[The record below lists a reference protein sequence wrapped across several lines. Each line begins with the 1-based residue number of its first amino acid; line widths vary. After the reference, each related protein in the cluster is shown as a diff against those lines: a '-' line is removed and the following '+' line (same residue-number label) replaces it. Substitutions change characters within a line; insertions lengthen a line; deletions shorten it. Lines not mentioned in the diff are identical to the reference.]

1 MKGYPGD
8 ILKEYI
14 DSTVP
19 ELSVGE
25 LWDTCE
31 YTNAVLNYNQVEP
44 SPGTVLQECLS
55 KIIDKGQLIGL
66 TPRVAL
72 LLLLISP

>member
-1 MKGYPGD
+1 MKGYPGE

-25 LWDTCE
+25 FWDTCE
-31 YTNAVLNYNQVEP
+31 YTNSVLNYNQVHSLP
-44 SPGTVLQECLS
+44 SHHSCVTS
-55 KIIDKGQLIGL
+55 
-66 TPRVAL
+66 
-72 LLLLISP
+72 